1 MQYPEKQPM
10 EVNEFIRIS
19 VATSYVQQLSDPKGR
34 CFEFSYSIKIYND
47 GNEGVRLL
55 RRHWH
60 IRDEI
65 GKIQEVTGDGVVGQ
79 KPVILPKQIFEYT
92 SAAIISTETGTM
104 HGNYEMEYLS
114 GRKFNAPIG
123 SFLLSIPHVTH

>member
-1 MQYPEKQPM
+1 M
-10 EVNEFIRIS
+10 EDNTFIKIG
-19 VATSYVQQLSDPKGR
+19 VTTSYVQERSDPEGDYYV
-34 CFEFSYSIKIYND
+34 FSYSIKIYND
-47 GNEGVRLL
+47 GNEGIRLL
-55 RRHWH
+55 RRYWH

-79 KPVILPKQIFEYT
+79 KPVIHPKQSFEYT

-104 HGNYEMEYLS
+104 HGSYEMEYLS
-114 GRKFNAPIG
+114 GKKFNAPID

>member
-1 MQYPEKQPM
+1 M
-10 EVNEFIRIS
+10 EDNTFIKIG
-19 VATSYVQQLSDPKGR
+19 VTTSYVQERSDPEGDYYV
-34 CFEFSYSIKIYND
+34 FSYSVKVHND

-55 RRHWH
+55 RRYWH
-60 IRDEI
+60 IRNEI

-79 KPVILPKQIFEYT
+79 KPVILPNQTFEYT

-104 HGNYEMEYLS
+104 HGSYEMEYLS
-114 GRKFNAPIG
+114 GKKFNAPID

>member
-1 MQYPEKQPM
+1 M
-10 EVNEFIRIS
+10 EASEFIKID
-19 VATSYVQQLSDPKGR
+19 VTTSYICEQSDPEGGR
-34 CFEFSYSIKIYND
+34 YVFSYSIKIRND

-55 RRHWH
+55 RRYWH

-65 GKIQEVTGDGVVGQ
+65 GKIQEVNGDGVVGQ
-79 KPVILPKQIFEYT
+79 KPVILPKQTFEYT

-104 HGNYEMEYLS
+104 RGNYEMEYLS
-114 GRKFNAPIG
+114 GKKFIAPVD

>member
-1 MQYPEKQPM
+1 M
-10 EVNEFIRIS
+10 EASEFIKID
-19 VATSYVQQLSDPKGR
+19 VTTSYICEQSDPEGGR
-34 CFEFSYSIKIYND
+34 YVFSYSIKIRND

-55 RRHWH
+55 RRYWH

-65 GKIQEVTGDGVVGQ
+65 GKIQEVNGDGVVGQ
-79 KPVILPKQIFEYT
+79 KPVILPKQTFEYT

-104 HGNYEMEYLS
+104 RGNYEMEYLS
-114 GRKFNAPIG
+114 GKKFMAPVD

>member
-1 MQYPEKQPM
+1 M
-10 EVNEFIRIS
+10 EASEFIKID
-19 VATSYVQQLSDPKGR
+19 VATSYIPEQSAPGGGR
-34 CFEFSYSIKIYND
+34 YVFSYSIKIRND

-55 RRHWH
+55 RRYWH

-79 KPVILPKQIFEYT
+79 KPVILPKQTFEYT

-114 GRKFNAPIG
+114 GKKFNAPIS

>member
-1 MQYPEKQPM
+1 M
-10 EVNEFIRIS
+10 EDNTFIKIG
-19 VATSYVQQLSDPKGR
+19 VTTSYVQERSDPEGDYYV
-34 CFEFSYSIKIYND
+34 FSYSVKVHND
-47 GNEGVRLL
+47 GKEGVRLL
-55 RRHWH
+55 RRYWH

-79 KPVILPKQIFEYT
+79 KPVILPKQTFEYT

-104 HGNYEMEYLS
+104 HGSYEMEYLS
-114 GRKFNAPIG
+114 GKKFNAPID

>member
-1 MQYPEKQPM
+1 M
-10 EVNEFIRIS
+10 EVSEFIKID
-19 VATSYVQQLSDPKGR
+19 VTTSYIHEQSDPEGG
-34 CFEFSYSIKIYND
+34 CYVFSYSITICND

-55 RRHWH
+55 RRYWH

-65 GKIQEVTGDGVVGQ
+65 GNIQEVNGDGVVGQ
-79 KPVILPKQIFEYT
+79 RPVILPKQTFEYT

-104 HGNYEMEYLS
+104 RGNYEMEYLS
-114 GRKFNAPIG
+114 GRKFYAPIG

>member
-1 MQYPEKQPM
+1 M
-10 EVNEFIRIS
+10 EDNTFIKIG
-19 VATSYVQQLSDPKGR
+19 VTTSYVQERSYPEGDYYV
-34 CFEFSYSIKIYND
+34 FSYSVKVHND

-55 RRHWH
+55 RRYWH

-79 KPVILPKQIFEYT
+79 KPVILPKQTFEYT

-104 HGNYEMEYLS
+104 HGSYEMEYLS
-114 GRKFNAPIG
+114 GKKFNAPIG

>member
-1 MQYPEKQPM
+1 M
-10 EVNEFIRIS
+10 EDNTFIKIG
-19 VATSYVQQLSDPKGR
+19 VTTSYVQERSYPEGDYYV
-34 CFEFSYSIKIYND
+34 FSYSVKVHND

-55 RRHWH
+55 RRYWH

-79 KPVILPKQIFEYT
+79 KPVIHPKQSFEYT

-104 HGNYEMEYLS
+104 HGSYEMEYLS
-114 GRKFNAPIG
+114 GKKFNVPIG
-123 SFLLSIPHVTH
+123 SFLLSIPHITH

>member
-1 MQYPEKQPM
+1 M
-10 EVNEFIRIS
+10 EASEFIKID
-19 VATSYVQQLSDPKGR
+19 VTTSYIREQSDPGGGR
-34 CFEFSYSIKIYND
+34 YVFSYSIKIRND

-55 RRHWH
+55 RRYWH

-79 KPVILPKQIFEYT
+79 KPVILPKQTFEYT

-104 HGNYEMEYLS
+104 RGDYEMEYLS

>member
-1 MQYPEKQPM
+1 M
-10 EVNEFIRIS
+10 EAGEFIKIG
-19 VATSYVQQLSDPKGR
+19 VTTSYVQQRSEPKSHYYV
-34 CFEFSYSIKIYND
+34 FSYSIKIHNE

-55 RRHWH
+55 RRYWH
-60 IRDEI
+60 IRDEF
-65 GKIQEVTGDGVVGQ
+65 GKVQEVTGEGVVGQ
-79 KPVILPKQIFEYT
+79 KPVILPKQTFEYT

>member
-1 MQYPEKQPM
+1 M
-10 EVNEFIRIS
+10 EAGEFIKIG
-19 VATSYVQQLSDPKGR
+19 VTTSYVQQRSDPKS
-34 CFEFSYSIKIYND
+34 CYYVFSYSIKIHND

-55 RRHWH
+55 RRYWH
-60 IRDEI
+60 IRDEF
-65 GKIQEVTGDGVVGQ
+65 GKVQEVTGEGVVGQ
-79 KPVILPKQIFEYT
+79 KPVILPKQTFEYT

>member
-1 MQYPEKQPM
+1 M
-10 EVNEFIRIS
+10 EVSKFIKIG
-19 VATSYVQQLSDPKGR
+19 VTTSYVQERSDPKA
-34 CFEFSYSIKIYND
+34 CCYMFSYSIKIHNE

-55 RRHWH
+55 KRYWH

-79 KPVILPKQIFEYT
+79 KPVILPKQTFEYT
-92 SAAIISTETGTM
+92 SATIISTETGTM
-104 HGNYEMEYLS
+104 HGNYEMECLS
-114 GRKFNAPIG
+114 GRKFNVPIS